1 VTLLRRLLRGT
12 LAAVLGILV
21 VAVTVLALMRWQA
34 ARRVR
39 VSSGEAAPGTGRF
52 VRAHDV
58 ELFVQER
65 GDPSRPAVVFVHGTG
80 AWSETWLP
88 AMDAVAAAGFH
99 AVALDLPPFGYS
111 QRPDP
116 SRYDKTEQGR
126 RIAALLDALGLER
139 PVLVGHSFGGGPT
152 VEAVLA
158 APERVR
164 GLVLVD
170 AALGIRE
177 AGQPPGS
184 GPMLARAFL
193 SIRPLRDAVVAA
205 LLSNPRFTRRLLQSF
220 VADPAVATDERVA
233 IYQRPLAVRG
243 TTRAFGHWLPALLLP
258 DAKARSENPASYAAL
273 RLPVVALWGDRD
285 TITPLAQG
293 QRVVGLVPGARLVV
307 LPGLGHIPQ
316 IEGPEP
322 FHRALVEALAGL
334 EPWPRRRPAA
344 SSAGGVVNRRRP
356 RGTSCDEWLSGPA
369 AARRTGSRP

>member
-1 VTLLRRLLRGT
+1 
-12 LAAVLGILV
+12 
-21 VAVTVLALMRWQA
+21 
-34 ARRVR
+34 
-39 VSSGEAAPGTGRF
+39 

-116 SRYDKTEQGR
+116 PRYDKREQGR
-126 RIAALLDALGLER
+126 RIAGLLDALGLAR
-139 PVLVGHSFGGGPT
+139 PILVGHSFGGGPT

-158 APERVR
+158 EPERVR
-164 GLVLVD
+164 ALVLVD

-177 AGQPPGS
+177 SGRPAAAGS
-184 GPMLARAFL
+184 TLARGFL

-205 LLSNPRFTRRLLQSF
+205 FLSNPRFTRRLLQSF

-243 TTRAFGHWLPALLLP
+243 TTRAFGQWLPALLLP
-258 DAKARSENPASYAAL
+258 DAHARSEDPGEYERL
-273 RLPVVALWGDRD
+273 RVPVVALWGDRD
-285 TITPLAQG
+285 TITPLDQG

-307 LPGLGHIPQ
+307 LPGIGHIPQ
-316 IEGPEP
+316 IEDADA
-322 FHRALVEALAGL
+322 FNRALVEVLGAL
-334 EPWPRRRPAA
+334 
-344 SSAGGVVNRRRP
+344 
-356 RGTSCDEWLSGPA
+356 GTPG
-369 AARRTGSRP
+369 